1 MNKQLDRNGKLVRI
15 GDTIEF
21 MSSPIRYEVIERDGK
36 LGCVED
42 GEFIPLQAIIRNF
55 IIVNRK

>member
-1 MNKQLDRNGKLVRI
+1 MNKQLDRNGKTVCV

-21 MSSPIRYEVIERDGK
+21 MRSPIRYEVTEQNGV